1 MPNDRIRILRDRK
14 LERFKHRDLQPL
26 LPNGASFKE
35 FEYFDRGFGYGA
47 SKVSAVG
54 QLRDGT
60 VYLQVQTPR
69 KTVDIIV
76 SPTGRL
82 QFYDQ
87 ATKEYLG

>member
-1 MPNDRIRILRDRK
+1 MPNDRLRILRDK
-14 LERFKHRDLQPL
+14 KIERFKSRDLPPL
-26 LPNGASFKE
+26 LPNGTKFNE
-35 FEYFDRGFGYGA
+35 FEYFDHGFGYGA

-87 ATKEYLG
+87 ATREYLG